1 MLRKY
6 ILINILLIS
15 IFHTFSINTSSEL
28 KFRHHSIDD
37 GMPSNIVKS
46 LIQTRDGYIW
56 IGTES
61 GLCRFDGNKFK
72 FFNKNYIKDK
82 EWDNDY
88 INYLFEDK
96 KNNLWIGTD
105 IGAYCY
111 SYANSEFNSFDIVT
125 SKGIKINSQ
134 INSIN
139 EDNDGNI
146 WFSTFGQGVF
156 KYNQEQEELE
166 NFEFSETSGLINQI
180 YIDSSNTIWVVSRHN
195 INFL

>member
-82 EWDNDY
+82 ECDNDY
-88 INYLFEDK
+88 INYQ
-96 KNNLWIGTD
+96 IGR
-105 IGAYCY
+105 AH
-111 SYANSEFNSFDIVT
+111 V
-125 SKGIKINSQ
+125 
-134 INSIN
+134 
-139 EDNDGNI
+139 
-146 WFSTFGQGVF
+146 
-156 KYNQEQEELE
+156 
-166 NFEFSETSGLINQI
+166 
-180 YIDSSNTIWVVSRHN
+180 
-195 INFL
+195 